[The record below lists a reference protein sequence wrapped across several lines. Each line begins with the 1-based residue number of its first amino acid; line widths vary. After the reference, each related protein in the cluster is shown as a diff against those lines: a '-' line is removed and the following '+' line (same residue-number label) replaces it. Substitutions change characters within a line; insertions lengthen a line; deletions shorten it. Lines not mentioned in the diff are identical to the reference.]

1 MTNHDW
7 DAIIVIVSVAVI
19 SYTIGYFV
27 GGGV

>member
-1 MTNHDW
+1 MTHKNW
-7 DAIIVIVSVAVI
+7 DSIITAAAIAII

>member
-1 MTNHDW
+1 MTNNDW

>member
-1 MTNHDW
+1 MTKHDW

-27 GGGV
+27 GGGI